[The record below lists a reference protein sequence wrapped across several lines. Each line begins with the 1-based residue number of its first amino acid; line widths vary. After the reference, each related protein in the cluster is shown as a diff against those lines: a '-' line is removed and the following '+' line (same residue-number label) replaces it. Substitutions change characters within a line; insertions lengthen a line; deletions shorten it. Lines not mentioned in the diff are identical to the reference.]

1 MNEIS
6 VGIDLGTTNS
16 SISTCWPEGHPRLIR
31 DVEGSGIIPSV
42 VSFTDKGETI
52 IGLKAKQRLLV
63 DLENTFYSIKRFIG
77 RDLRKHEHVWAAS
90 QYAFKLESGPNGIPM
105 ACTHGKKIPIHQMS
119 GMILRHLVDMASN
132 STGQQV
138 KKAVITVPANF
149 NESQRKAT
157 KQAGESAGLEVLRIF
172 NEPTAAALAYGLG
185 KTAKETVAIYDFGGG
200 TFDITILRLEDPVFE
215 VLSTAGDMML
225 GGDDFDRLILQDMLA
240 QFRNQHGFTPEG
252 DSNLI
257 QRFLFG
263 AERMKCQLSD
273 WIVTAFED
281 RHVKDAGGKP
291 LSPFHY
297 EMNRDKFKKLT
308 VNLAMRSLDVCK
320 EVLRTASL
328 TTKDISQVVLVGG
341 TTRIP
346 YLRSMV
352 EEFFG
357 KPPLDKIQPDV
368 VVSIGAS
375 IQAFSLVGGEM
386 VYPATQKEMLPQVST
401 RRLLPKAK
409 GITEFDTEF
418 EEQPDLS
425 DEMEMEDEGPPI
437 GQEEKISLPRAFE
450 DSIQTKVQ
458 KHEQKLE
465 ETETTVRKSIVPEK
479 SADAQLPAPKTK
491 AATFDF
497 DATPPTGQSL
507 LDVLKKKGGAPT
519 KTDLRLAKKTE
530 PLYGAAATP
539 PTPPIAPAA
548 SAIDEMDVDSIIAS
562 SEVPDIKV
570 VAPPAQ
576 EKAVAPPAKEKA
588 AAPPA
593 KERVFPT
600 PGQEKVTPVR
610 LQVFPPMKT
619 PGEPPKAV
627 TPESLNEPYV
637 SRDILQ
643 AMKEMHLKEME
654 EEEGEIASVG
664 PAPSPSAPP
673 RPSVGPAP
681 SPSVPPRPSVGPTP
695 KPGGA
700 RAPLLLDVTPS
711 TLGVATVGGFVE
723 VIIKKNSPV
732 PVEKGHIFTT
742 SADGQEKVVVRI
754 LEGDSPRADENNEL
768 GVIDLL
774 DIRPAPRGTIK
785 IEVTFDISVDGIL
798 EISAK
803 NLETRKEQRSK
814 LTLFGT

>member
-16 SISTCWPEGHPRLIR
+16 SISTCWPEGHPRLLR
-31 DVEGSGIIPSV
+31 DEEGSGIIPSV

-52 IGLKAKQRLLV
+52 IGQKAKQRLLV

-105 ACTHGKKIPIHQMS
+105 ACTRGKKIPIHQLS
-119 GMILRHLVDMASN
+119 GMILRHLVDMAGN

-200 TFDITILRLEDPVFE
+200 TFDVTILRLEDPIFE

-240 QFRNQHGFTPEG
+240 QFRDQHGFTPEG
-252 DSNLI
+252 DSTLI

-281 RHVKDAGGKP
+281 RHVKDAAGKP

-297 EMNRDKFKKLT
+297 EMNREKFKKLT
-308 VNLAMRSLDVCK
+308 VKLGERSLDVCK
-320 EVLRTASL
+320 EALRMSSL
-328 TTKDISQVVLVGG
+328 ATKDISQVVLVGG

-357 KPPLDKIQPDV
+357 RPPLDKIQPDV

-375 IQAFSLVGGEM
+375 IQAFSLAGGET
-386 VYPATQKEMLPQVST
+386 VYPATQREMLPQVST
-401 RRLLPKAK
+401 KRLLPKAK

-418 EEQPDLS
+418 DEQPDLS

-450 DSIQTKVQ
+450 DGIQTRVQ

-465 ETETTVRKSIVPEK
+465 ETETAVRKSIAPVKP
-479 SADAQLPAPKTK
+479 ADAQLPAPKTK
-491 AATFDF
+491 AATFDL
-497 DATPPTGQSL
+497 DAAPPAGQSL

-519 KTDLRLAKKTE
+519 KTDLRLVKKTE
-530 PLYGAAATP
+530 PQFGTAAPPPATP
-539 PTPPIAPAA
+539 AP

-562 SEVPDIKV
+562 SDVPDIKV

-576 EKAVAPPAKEKA
+576 EKA

-593 KERVFPT
+593 RDRVFP
-600 PGQEKVTPVR
+600 PPSGQDKVTPVR
-610 LQVFPPMKT
+610 LPVFPPLAT

-643 AMKEMHLKEME
+643 AMKDMHLKEM

-664 PAPSPSAPP
+664 PAPSPS
-673 RPSVGPAP
+673 
-681 SPSVPPRPSVGPTP
+681 
-695 KPGGA
+695 
-700 RAPLLLDVTPS
+700 APLLLDVTPS

-768 GVIDLL
+768 GVIELL
-774 DIRPAPRGTIK
+774 DVRPAPRGTIK

>member
-16 SISTCWPEGHPRLIR
+16 TISTCWPEGHPRLIR
-31 DVEGSGIIPSV
+31 DEEGSGIIPSV
-42 VSFTDKGETI
+42 VSFTEKGETI
-52 IGLKAKQRLLV
+52 IGQKAKQRLLV

-77 RDLRKHEHVWAAS
+77 RDLRKQEHVWAAS
-90 QYAFKLESGPNGIPM
+90 QYAFKLESGPNGLPM
-105 ACTHGKKIPIHQMS
+105 VNTRGKKFAIHQLS
-119 GMILRHLVDMASN
+119 GMILRHLADMAGN

-185 KTAKETVAIYDFGGG
+185 KSTKETVAIYDFGGG

-240 QFRNQHGFTPEG
+240 QFRNQNGFTPEG

-281 RHVKDAGGKP
+281 RHVKDAAGKP

-297 EMNRDKFKKLT
+297 EMNREKFKKLT
-308 VNLAMRSLDVCK
+308 LKLAERSLDVCK

-357 KPPLDKIQPDV
+357 RPPLDKIQPDV

-375 IQAFSLVGGEM
+375 IQAYSLVGGDM
-386 VYPATQKEMLPQVST
+386 VYPASQKEMLPQVST
-401 RRLLPKAK
+401 KRLLPKAK

-418 EEQPDLS
+418 DDQPDLS

-437 GQEEKISLPRAFE
+437 GKEEKISLPRAFE

-458 KHEQKLE
+458 KFE
-465 ETETTVRKSIVPEK
+465 ERETTVRKSLAPEK
-479 SADAQLPAPKTK
+479 AADAQLPAPKTK
-491 AATFDF
+491 AATFDL
-497 DATPPTGQSL
+497 DLDKTPPTGKSL
-507 LDVLKKKGGAPT
+507 LEALKKKSGAPS

-530 PLYGAAATP
+530 PLYGAAASP
-539 PTPPIAPAA
+539 PVAPSA

-570 VAPPAQ
+570 VPPPGQEKMAPPPGQ
-576 EKAVAPPAKEKA
+576 EKVVPS
-588 AAPPA
+588 
-593 KERVFPT
+593 
-600 PGQEKVTPVR
+600 PGQEKVTPFR

-627 TPESLNEPYV
+627 TPESLKEPYV
-637 SRDILQ
+637 SRDILK
-643 AMKEMHLKEME
+643 AMDDMHLKEME
-654 EEEGEIASVG
+654 EEGQIA
-664 PAPSPSAPP
+664 
-673 RPSVGPAP
+673 SVGPAP
-681 SPSVPPRPSVGPTP
+681 SPSVPPSRPSVGPTP

-742 SADGQEKVVVRI
+742 SADSQEKVVVRI
-754 LEGDSPRADENNEL
+754 LEGDSQRADENNEL
-768 GVIDLL
+768 GVIELL